1 MSMSTVDL
9 PMHPARQRHEETRR
23 QSLSN
28 RVADAITKFAG
39 SMAFVS
45 VHIVWFSVWM
55 ALNLGLFGKSAEFD
69 KFPFGLLT
77 MAVSLE
83 AIFLSTFL
91 LISQNR
97 QDESR
102 GMLADAEWQLVRKQ
116 QTENALEVKQNVEL
130 LDLSKRIY
138 DLTKEIRELTA
149 GNGSRGPSASP
160 AD

>member
-9 PMHPARQRHEETRR
+9 PMHPARQRHEEARR

-39 SMAFVS
+39 SMAFVY
-45 VHIVWFSVWM
+45 VHIVWFSIWM

-97 QDESR
+97 QDEAR
-102 GMLADAEWQLVRKQ
+102 GVLADAEWKLVQKQEEENHLEIEQNKQL
-116 QTENALEVKQNVEL
+116 LELSRQIYEL
-130 LDLSKRIY
+130 
-138 DLTKEIRELTA
+138 TTEIRRLTTPGA
-149 GNGSRGPSASP
+149 ADGGPSRAS
-160 AD
+160 